1 MSQNRLPGIANH
13 QNTKRLG
20 QFLTTDFPSR
30 RICNPPITNEPNR
43 LLGIANPQA
52 QRGLDIF

>member
-1 MSQNRLPGIANH
+1 MSQNRLPGIANP

-20 QFLTTDFPSR
+20 HFPSR